1 MDMNDDQILTLL
13 IELKSLVAGI
23 ATKLDSTEKALT
35 MANTML
41 LEHERRLTK
50 VETERSDGAAKAEPA
65 NWKDGLIQ
73 MLVKGLV
80 AAILTIGSLTGA
92 SALIK
97 QVWSDVPAVSALT
110 ETGQVQTVEGG
121 QQKK

>member
-35 MANTML
+35 MANNML

-50 VETERSDGAAKAEPA
+50 VEAARSEGSGSARSEPA
-65 NWKDGLIQ
+65 NWKDGIIQ

-97 QVWSDVPAVSALT
+97 QVWSDAPA
-110 ETGQVQTVEGG
+110 QVQTVEGG
-121 QQKK
+121 QKK